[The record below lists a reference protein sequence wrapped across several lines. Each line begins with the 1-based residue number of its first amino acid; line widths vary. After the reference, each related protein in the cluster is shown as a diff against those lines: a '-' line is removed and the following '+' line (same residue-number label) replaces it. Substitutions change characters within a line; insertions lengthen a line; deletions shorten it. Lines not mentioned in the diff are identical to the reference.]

1 MIIQNG
7 TIEVKTKVGGS
18 GIDPATGFPVR
29 PTDAVYGKPIPCQ
42 YSANQY
48 NQLGRVRGE
57 SFTIA
62 NYTILI
68 EQPALSFVAE
78 QIRLKD
84 MAGKTIGDFSIMSV
98 EPLEAVCELRI
109 TV

>member
-7 TIEVKTKVGGS
+7 TIEAKIKVGNG
-18 GIDPATGFPVR
+18 GIDPVSGFPIKQTEV
-29 PTDAVYGKPIPCQ
+29 VYDNPIPCQ

-48 NQLGRVRGE
+48 NQLGRVQGE
-57 SFTIA
+57 SFTVA
-62 NYTILI
+62 HYNILI
-68 EQPALSFVAE
+68 EQPAQPFTAE

-84 MAGKTIGDFSIMSV
+84 MDGNSVGEFSIMSV